1 MDKKAVGRR
10 IKEARKKRNLT
21 QEELAELTD
30 LSSNHI
36 SVIERGVKVPRL
48 DAFVA
53 IANALGVSADTLL
66 VDVVENV
73 CAGATDEVSQQ
84 LAALPSESRRRV
96 LQVLQAL
103 LAE

>member
-1 MDKKAVGRR
+1 MDTKAVGRR
-10 IKEARKKRNLT
+10 IKAARKKKGLT
-21 QEELAELTD
+21 QEQLAEMAD
-30 LSSNHI
+30 LSATHI